1 MFMDRQTFHGFLVFG
16 LKKLVDPNESFF
28 WSLFAPRPETDAQH
42 RAHSLRAREG
52 KVAPLRETAAE
63 WSSRD
68 TKFLTLAGS
77 RWCHL
82 NGR

>member
-1 MFMDRQTFHGFLVFG
+1 MNHSSG
-16 LKKLVDPNESFF
+16 LSSPPAPKL
-28 WSLFAPRPETDAQH
+28 TH

-52 KVAPLRETAAE
+52 KEVHETAAE